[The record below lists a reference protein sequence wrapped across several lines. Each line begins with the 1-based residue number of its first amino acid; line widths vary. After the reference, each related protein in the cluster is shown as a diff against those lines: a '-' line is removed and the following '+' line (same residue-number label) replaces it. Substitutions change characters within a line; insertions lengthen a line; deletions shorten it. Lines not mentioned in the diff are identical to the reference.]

1 MIDGGSA
8 AAGRYSKCSPSITA
22 EAPPLF
28 YGQTQTGSGQSRG
41 ICRAVFAALHLHRK
55 QNTKEASAIRW
66 PARREV
72 SYRWCKSRGKAA
84 RQQGSTSEA
93 GSNKFQVLHFKSFLL
108 KKNGRFVPEA
118 AGVRGLASRLQL
130 GFFVSLAASETS
142 RLGRVGSQ
150 QVRE

>member
-8 AAGRYSKCSPSITA
+8 AAGRYSKCSPSVTA

-28 YGQTQTGSGQSRG
+28 CGQTQTGSGQSRG
-41 ICRAVFAALHLHRK
+41 ICRAVFAAHEGPFHLHRK
-55 QNTKEASAIRW
+55 QNTKEASAIRR

-93 GSNKFQVLHFKSFLL
+93 GSNKVQVLHFKSFLL
-108 KKNGRFVPEA
+108 KKNFGRFRIKPTWN
-118 AGVRGLASRLQL
+118 S
-130 GFFVSLAASETS
+130 
-142 RLGRVGSQ
+142 
-150 QVRE
+150 